1 MTTPNDSGRINIRQQ
16 YEVQYW
22 TKKLDLTA
30 TQLADI
36 IETVGDSIDAVR
48 THVGR

>member
-1 MTTPNDSGRINIRQQ
+1 MPTPNDSGRINLRQR

-22 TKKLDLTA
+22 TKKLDLTEA
-30 TQLADI
+30 QLTEIVEA
-36 IETVGDSIDAVR
+36 VGDSIDAVR